1 MKMDKESFIAAVVC
15 LIVFV
20 GGVVLIA
27 NTASRETEQK
37 VVNQLCQ
44 KQQYDFCEIDGYKMK
59 GDLK

>member
-1 MKMDKESFIAAVVC
+1 MDKEEFISAIMF

-20 GGVVLIA
+20 GGIVL
-27 NTASRETEQK
+27 TVTVASRETEQK

-44 KQQYDFCEIDGYKMK
+44 KQQYDFCEIDGDKMK

>member
-1 MKMDKESFIAAVVC
+1 MDKEEFISAIMF

-20 GGVVLIA
+20 GGIVLTVIV
-27 NTASRETEQK
+27 ASREREQK

-44 KQQYDFCEIDGYKMK
+44 KQQYDFCEIDCYKMK

>member
-1 MKMDKESFIAAVVC
+1 MKMDKESFIAAVMC

-20 GGVVLIA
+20 GGIVLTATIA
-27 NTASRETEQK
+27 STETEQK

-59 GDLK
+59 G

>member
-1 MKMDKESFIAAVVC
+1 MDKDIFGMVTMMVV
-15 LIVFV
+15 I
-20 GGVVLIA
+20 GVLGIFTGFLMTCD
-27 NTASRETEQK
+27 TADNR